1 MAIKYLAGSS
11 TGVAFSVLETRTVQ
25 VSNEALNPTSGYVGD
40 TVYYTAIVQDNT
52 GAALPSTF
60 VVDLL
65 FNNTKVVEGQQL
77 NSSVYNPTTKTL
89 QLSFQVPNVPAGNYT
104 VKLSWAEQII

>member
-11 TGVAFSVLETRTVQ
+11 TGVTFSVLETRTVS
-25 VSNEALNPTSGYVGD
+25 VTNEAVNPTSGYVND
-40 TVYYTAIVQDNT
+40 TVYYTATVQDNT

-65 FNNTKVVEGQQL
+65 FNTTKVVSGQAL
-77 NSSVYNPTTKTL
+77 NSSVYNPSTKVL
-89 QLSFQVPNVPAGNYT
+89 QLSFTVPDKPAGNYT
-104 VKLSWAEQII
+104 VKLSWAEQTI